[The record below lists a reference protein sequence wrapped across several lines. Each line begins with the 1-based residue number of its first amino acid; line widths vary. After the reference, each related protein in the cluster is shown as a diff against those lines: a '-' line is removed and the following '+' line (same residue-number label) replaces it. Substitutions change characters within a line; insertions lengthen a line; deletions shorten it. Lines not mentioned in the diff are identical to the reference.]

1 MTHQS
6 PHDKAADAVHEGR
19 PVEAQY
25 VRGGRG
31 GVRILT
37 LLLVSLAAVAIL
49 LLGMWF
55 VSQGGFSKTNAN
67 DGDQAVD
74 AAAFQSDA
82 AEIPA
87 ADAPTTS
94 TGQPTYPPTG
104 ETPNVNAPTVAAE
117 PAPAAAQ

>member
-1 MTHQS
+1 MTHES

-37 LLLVSLAAVAIL
+37 LLIISLAAVAIL

-55 VSQGGFSKTNAN
+55 VSQGGFANTNAN
-67 DGDQAVD
+67 TGVQAVD
-74 AAAFQSDA
+74 AQAFSDA
-82 AEIPA
+82 ATPPA
-87 ADAPTTS
+87 AAPVA
-94 TGQPTYPPTG
+94 PPAA
-104 ETPNVNAPTVAAE
+104 TPA
-117 PAPAAAQ
+117 APAAP

>member
-1 MTHQS
+1 MTHES

-82 AEIPA
+82 VEIPA

-117 PAPAAAQ
+117 PAPVTAQ